1 MRVLVTAA
9 AVVAAL
15 ASTAVAG
22 SSRPVLRIVHA
33 DPLVARASGFEAL
46 ERVTVSAT
54 TRQGVIVRRVRTG
67 SRGGFT
73 VRFPTAFDFCAGIY
87 KLRAVGVRSGA
98 VTLRPTPRP
107 CVDLQD

>member
-9 AVVAAL
+9 AVVAVL

-22 SSRPVLRIVHA
+22 SGRPVLRIVDA
-33 DPLVARASGFEAL
+33 DPLVARAAGFEAR

-54 TRQGVIVRRVRTG
+54 SRRGVIVRRVRAG
-67 SRGGFT
+67 SGGGFT

-98 VTLRPTPRP
+98 IALRPTPRP

>member
-22 SSRPVLRIVHA
+22 SSRPLLRVVDA

-54 TRQGVIVRRVRTG
+54 TRRGVIVRRVRTG

-73 VRFPTAFDFCAGIY
+73 VRFPTAFDFCAGITR
-87 KLRAVGVRSGA
+87 LRAVGVRSGA
-98 VTLRPTPRP
+98 VTIRPTPRP
-107 CVDLQD
+107 CVDLQE